1 MIVGRNPGVI
11 IDANNQDVL
20 NAIRNGASFDYQ
32 RRIPAATQANVSEV
46 LGTLTRYRPLYNE
59 FCDALVNRIGLVVA
73 RNNIWTNPLAVFK
86 RGNIVHGSQIE
97 EIQTGLIEAREYSPQ
112 RDYLEGEIFGQKR
125 LDVRSAFHT
134 VNRQNYYPVTV
145 NEAILRRAFL
155 EDGGLSSFVS
165 QVMSAP
171 TTSDQWDE
179 FLLMTSLFKVMDS
192 TASIFRVKS
201 PNLQPLS
208 ATAEDARAALKV
220 LRATAGRLGF
230 LSTNYNPARMP
241 TFASP
246 EDLVIFASPEF
257 VANID
262 VEALA
267 AAFNMDRADA
277 PSRIIQI
284 PQECFGITE
293 CQAILTTR
301 DFFMVADTL
310 IETRS
315 QINPVGLTTNYFL
328 HHHEII
334 SASRF
339 APCVMLT
346 TGTATV
352 IPAAPK
358 APVLGA
364 LTVKRLDGSD
374 VPATGAVP
382 GETLVVSAPVT
393 GGDGFEWGID
403 FEVRYNLS
411 SKTRIDNEGVL
422 TISPSEKGGSL
433 TIVAS
438 LAYRPADNPQAAPSE
453 KNASIKV
460 EIAKA
465 IKE

>member
-1 MIVGRNPGVI
+1 MGRNPGKI
-11 IDANNQDVL
+11 IDANNPDVL
-20 NAIRNGASFDYQ
+20 NAIRNGASLDYQ
-32 RRIPAATQANVSEV
+32 RRIPAATQANVSEL

-59 FCDALVNRIGLVVA
+59 FCDALINRIALVIA
-73 RNNIWTNPLAVFK
+73 RNNIWNNPLAVFK
-86 RGNIVHGSQIE
+86 RGNIVYGSQIE
-97 EIQTGLIEAREYSPQ
+97 EIQTGLIEAREYSPG
-112 RDYLEGEIFGQKR
+112 RDYLEKEIFGQHR

-134 VNRQNYYPVTV
+134 VDRQNYYPVTV
-145 NEAILRRAFL
+145 NEPILRRAFL
-155 EDGGLSSFVS
+155 EAGGLSVFVS
-165 QVMSAP
+165 KIMAAP

-179 FLLMTSLFKVMDS
+179 FLLMTSLFKAMDS
-192 TASIFRVKS
+192 GSGIFRVKC
-201 PNLQPLS
+201 PNMQTLS
-208 ATAEDARAALKV
+208 ATAADARSALKV

-230 LSTNYNPARMP
+230 LSTNYNPAGMP

-246 EDLVIFASPEF
+246 DELVIFASPEF

-267 AAFNMDRADA
+267 AAFNMDRSDA
-277 PSRIIQI
+277 PSRIIQV
-284 PQECFGITE
+284 PQESFGIDE
-293 CQAILTTR
+293 CQAILTTT
-301 DFFMVADTL
+301 DFFVVADTL

-315 QINPVGLTTNYFL
+315 QPNPVGLTTNYFL

-339 APCVMLT
+339 APAVMLT

-352 IPAAPK
+352 IPTAPK

-364 LTVKRLDGSD
+364 VTVKRLDGGD

-403 FEVRYNLS
+403 FEVTGGLS
-411 SKTRIDNEGVL
+411 SRTRIDNEGVL
-422 TISPSEKGGSL
+422 VISPSERSGTL
-433 TIVAS
+433 TITAS
-438 LAYRPADNPQAAPSE
+438 LAYRPAATPQAAPVQKTGSV
-453 KNASIKV
+453 KV

>member
-1 MIVGRNPGVI
+1 MGRNPGKI
-11 IDANNQDVL
+11 IDANNPDVL
-20 NAIRNGASFDYQ
+20 NAIRNGASLDYQ
-32 RRIPAATQANVSEV
+32 RRIPAATQANISDL
-46 LGTLTRYRPLYNE
+46 LGAMTRYRPLYNE

-73 RNNIWTNPLAVFK
+73 RNKIWTNPLAVFK

-97 EIQTGLIEAREYSPQ
+97 EIQTGLIEAREYSPG
-112 RDYLEGEIFGQKR
+112 RDYLEKEIFGQHR
-125 LDVRSAFHT
+125 LDVRTAFHT
-134 VNRQNYYPVTV
+134 VDRQNYYPVTV

-165 QVMSAP
+165 QIMTSP

-192 TASIFRVKS
+192 TANIFRLKC
-201 PNLQPLS
+201 PNMQTLS
-208 ATAEDARAALKV
+208 ATAADAKSALKV
-220 LRATAGRLGF
+220 LRATAGRLNF
-230 LSTNYNPARMP
+230 LSTNYNPAGMP
-241 TFASP
+241 TFAGP

-257 VANID
+257 VANVD

-267 AAFNMDRADA
+267 AAFNMDRTDA

-284 PQECFGITE
+284 PQECFGVDE
-293 CQAILTTR
+293 CQAILTTT

-352 IPAAPK
+352 IPTAPK

-382 GETLVVSAPVT
+382 GDTLVVSAPVT
-393 GGDGFEWGID
+393 GGDGFEWGVD
-403 FEVRYNLS
+403 FEVAGGLS

-422 TISPSEKGGSL
+422 VISPSEKGGTL
-433 TIVAS
+433 TVTAL
-438 LAYRPADNPQAAPSE
+438 LAYRQAAAPQAAPAQ
-453 KNASIKV
+453 KTASVKV
-460 EIAKA
+460 EVAKA

>member
-1 MIVGRNPGVI
+1 MGRNPGKI
-11 IDANNQDVL
+11 IDANNPDVL
-20 NAIRNGASFDYQ
+20 NAIRNGASLDYQ
-32 RRIPAATQANVSEV
+32 RRIPAATQANISEL
-46 LGTLTRYRPLYNE
+46 LGTLTKYRPLYNE
-59 FCDALVNRIGLVVA
+59 FCDALINRIGLVVA

-112 RDYLEGEIFGQKR
+112 RDYLEAEIFGQKR
-125 LDVRSAFHT
+125 LDARSAFHT

-165 QVMSAP
+165 QIMTAP

-179 FLLMTSLFKVMDS
+179 FLLMSSLFKVMDS
-192 TASIFRVKS
+192 TAHIFRIKC
-201 PNLQPLS
+201 PNMQTLS
-208 ATAEDARAALKV
+208 ATAADARSALKV

-230 LSTNYNPARMP
+230 MSTNYNPAGMP
-241 TFASP
+241 TFAAA

-284 PQECFGITE
+284 PQEYFGIDE

-358 APVLGA
+358 SPVLNA
-364 LTVKRLDGSD
+364 LTVKRLDGTD

-393 GGDGFEWGID
+393 GGGGFEWGVD
-403 FEVRYNLS
+403 FEVTGGLS

-422 TISPSEKGGSL
+422 AISPSEGSGAL
-433 TIVAS
+433 TVTAT
-438 LAYRPADNPQAAPSE
+438 LAYRPADAPQTPPAQ
-453 KNASIKV
+453 KTASVKV
-460 EIAKA
+460 EVAKA

>member
-1 MIVGRNPGVI
+1 MGRNPGVV

-20 NAIRNGASFDYQ
+20 NAIRNGASLDYQ
-32 RRIPAATQANVSEV
+32 RRIPAATQANISET

-59 FCDALVNRIGLVVA
+59 FCDALINRIALVVA
-73 RNNIWTNPLAVFK
+73 RNKIWTNPLAVFK
-86 RGNIVHGSQIE
+86 GKDIVNGSQIE
-97 EIQTGLIEAREYSPQ
+97 EIQTGLIEAREYSAG

-145 NEAILRRAFL
+145 NEVILRRAFL
-155 EDGGLSSFVS
+155 EAGGLSDFVS
-165 QVMSAP
+165 KIMTAP

-192 TASIFRVKS
+192 TDNIFRVKC
-201 PNLQPLS
+201 PDMQTLS
-208 ATAEDARAALKV
+208 ATAADARSALKV

-230 LSTNYNPARMP
+230 LSTNYNPAGMP

-246 EDLVIFASPEF
+246 DDLVIFASPEF

-277 PSRIIQI
+277 PSRIIQV
-284 PQECFGITE
+284 PQDSFAIDE

-315 QINPVGLTTNYFL
+315 QPNPVGLTTNYFL

-352 IPAAPK
+352 IPVPPK

-374 VPATGAVP
+374 IPATGALP
-382 GETLVVSAPVT
+382 GETVVVTAPVT
-393 GGDGFEWGID
+393 SGDGFEWGVD
-403 FEVRYNLS
+403 FEVKYNLS

-422 TISPSEKGGSL
+422 AISPSEKSGAL
-433 TIVAS
+433 TITAS
-438 LAYRPADNPQAAPSE
+438 LSYRPADNPHAAPAE
-453 KNASIKV
+453 KMGSVKV

>member
-1 MIVGRNPGVI
+1 MGRNPGKI
-11 IDANNQDVL
+11 IDANNMDVL
-20 NAIRNGASFDYQ
+20 NAIRNNASADYQ
-32 RRIPAATQANVSEV
+32 RRIPAATQANISEL
-46 LGTLTRYRPLYNE
+46 LGSLTRYRPLYNE
-59 FCDALVNRIGLVVA
+59 FCDALINRIALVVA
-73 RNNIWTNPLAVFK
+73 RNNIWNNPLAIFK

-97 EIQTGLIEAREYSPQ
+97 EIQTGLIEAREYSPG

-134 VNRQNYYPVTV
+134 VTRQHYYPVTV
-145 NEAILRRAFL
+145 NEDILRRAFL
-155 EDGGLSSFVS
+155 DAGGLSSFVS
-165 QVMSAP
+165 QIMTAP

-179 FLLMTSLFKVMDS
+179 FLLMTSLFKAMDS
-192 TASIFRVKS
+192 TGKIFRVKCPDMQS
-201 PNLQPLS
+201 LS
-208 ATAEDARAALKV
+208 ATAADARSALKI

-230 LSTNYNPARMP
+230 MSTNYNPAGMP
-241 TFASP
+241 TFAAP

-284 PQECFGITE
+284 PQEYFGIDE

-315 QINPVGLTTNYFL
+315 QANPVGLTTNYFL
-328 HHHEII
+328 HHHGIY

-352 IPAAPK
+352 IPAPPK

-364 LTVKRLDGSD
+364 LTVKRLDGTD

-403 FEVRYNLS
+403 FEVKYNLS
-411 SKTRIDNEGVL
+411 SKTKIDNEGVL
-422 TISPSEKGGSL
+422 VISPSEKGGAL

-438 LAYRPADNPQAAPSE
+438 LAYRPANNPQAAPTE
-453 KNASIKV
+453 KNTSVKV

>member
-1 MIVGRNPGVI
+1 MERNPGKI

-20 NAIRNGASFDYQ
+20 NALRNGASLDYQ
-32 RRIPAATQANVSEV
+32 RRIPAATQANISEL

-59 FCDALVNRIGLVVA
+59 FCDALINRIALVVA
-73 RNNIWTNPLAVFK
+73 RNKIWTNPLAVFK

-97 EIQTGLIEAREYSPQ
+97 EIQTGLIEAREYSPG
-112 RDYLEGEIFGQKR
+112 RDYLEGEIFGQHR
-125 LDVRSAFHT
+125 LEVRAAFHT
-134 VNRQNYYPVTV
+134 VDRQNYYPVTV
-145 NEAILRRAFL
+145 NESILRRAFL
-155 EDGGLSSFVS
+155 EEGGLSNFVS
-165 QVMSAP
+165 HIMAAP

-192 TASIFRVKS
+192 TGGIFRVKC
-201 PNLQPLS
+201 PNMQTLS
-208 ATAEDARAALKV
+208 ATAADAKSALKV
-220 LRATAGRLGF
+220 LRATAGRLNF
-230 LSTNYNPARMP
+230 LSTNYNPAGMP
-241 TFASP
+241 TFSGP

-257 VANID
+257 VANVD

-267 AAFNMDRADA
+267 AAFNMDRTDA

-284 PQECFGITE
+284 PQECFGIDE
-293 CQAILTTR
+293 CQAILTTT

-315 QINPVGLTTNYFL
+315 QPNPVGLTTNYFL

-339 APCVMLT
+339 APAVMLT

-352 IPAAPK
+352 IPVPPK

-364 LTVKRLDGSD
+364 LIVKRRDGSD
-374 VPATGAVP
+374 IPATGALP
-382 GETLVVSAPVT
+382 GETVVVSAPVT
-393 GGDGFEWGID
+393 GGDGFDWGID
-403 FEVRYNLS
+403 FEVKYNLS

-422 TISPSEKGGSL
+422 VISPSEKGGAL

-438 LAYRPADNPQAAPSE
+438 LAYRPANNPQAAPTE
-453 KNASIKV
+453 KNSSVKV

>member
-1 MIVGRNPGVI
+1 MGRNPGKI
-11 IDANNQDVL
+11 IDANNPDVL
-20 NAIRNGASFDYQ
+20 NAIRNGASLDYQ
-32 RRIPAATQANVSEV
+32 RRIPAATQANISEL

-59 FCDALVNRIGLVVA
+59 FCDALINRIGLVVA

-112 RDYLEGEIFGQKR
+112 RDYLEAEIFGQKR

-145 NEAILRRAFL
+145 NETILRRAFL
-155 EDGGLSSFVS
+155 EDDGLSSFVS
-165 QVMSAP
+165 QIMTAP

-192 TASIFRVKS
+192 TAHIFRIKC
-201 PNLQPLS
+201 PNMQSLS
-208 ATAEDARAALKV
+208 ATAADARSALKV

-230 LSTNYNPARMP
+230 MSTNYNPAGMP
-241 TFASP
+241 TFAAP

-284 PQECFGITE
+284 PQECFGIDE

-315 QINPVGLTTNYFL
+315 QINPVGLITNYFL

-358 APVLGA
+358 SPVLGT
-364 LTVKRLDGSD
+364 LTVKRLNGTD

-393 GGDGFEWGID
+393 DGGGFEWGVD
-403 FEVRYNLS
+403 FEVTGGLS

-422 TISPSEKGGSL
+422 TISPSEGSGGL
-433 TIVAS
+433 TVTAT
-438 LAYRPADNPQAAPSE
+438 LAYRPADAPQAPPAQ
-453 KNASIKV
+453 KTASVKV
-460 EIAKA
+460 EVARA
-465 IKE
+465 IRE

>member
-1 MIVGRNPGVI
+1 MGRNPGKI
-11 IDANNQDVL
+11 IDASNSDVL
-20 NAIRNGASFDYQ
+20 NAIRNGASLDYQ
-32 RRIPAATQANVSEV
+32 RRIPTATQANISEL

-112 RDYLEGEIFGQKR
+112 RDYLEAEIFGQKR

-145 NEAILRRAFL
+145 NEPILRRAFL

-165 QVMSAP
+165 QIMSAP

-192 TASIFRVKS
+192 TANIFRVKS

-208 ATAEDARAALKV
+208 ATAADARSALKV

-230 LSTNYNPARMP
+230 MSTNYNPAGMP

-284 PQECFGITE
+284 PQECFAIDE

-352 IPAAPK
+352 IPTAPR
-358 APVLGA
+358 APILGA
-364 LTVKRLDGSD
+364 VTVKRLDGSD

-393 GGDGFEWGID
+393 GGDGFEWGVD
-403 FEVRYNLS
+403 FEVTGGLS
-411 SKTRIDNEGVL
+411 SRTRIDNEGVL
-422 TISPSEKGGSL
+422 VISPSERSGTL
-433 TIVAS
+433 AITAS
-438 LAYRPADNPQAAPSE
+438 LAYRPAATPQAAPAQKTGSV
-453 KNASIKV
+453 KV
-460 EIAKA
+460 DIAKA
-465 IKE
+465 IRE

>member
-1 MIVGRNPGVI
+1 MERNPGKI

-20 NAIRNGASFDYQ
+20 NAIRNGASLDYQ
-32 RRIPAATQANVSEV
+32 RRIPAATQANVSEL

-59 FCDALVNRIGLVVA
+59 FCDALINRIALVVA
-73 RNNIWTNPLAVFK
+73 RNNIWNNPLAVFK
-86 RGNIVHGSQIE
+86 RGNIVYGSQIE
-97 EIQTGLIEAREYSPQ
+97 EIQTGLIEAREYSPG

-145 NEAILRRAFL
+145 NEDILRRAFL
-155 EDGGLSSFVS
+155 DAGGLSSFVS

-179 FLLMTSLFKVMDS
+179 FLLMTSLFKAMDA
-192 TASIFRVKS
+192 TEKIFRVKC
-201 PNLQPLS
+201 PDMQTLS
-208 ATAEDARAALKV
+208 ATAADARSALKV

-230 LSTNYNPARMP
+230 MSTNYNPAGMP
-241 TFASP
+241 TFAAP

-267 AAFNMDRADA
+267 AAFNMDRTDA

-284 PQECFGITE
+284 PQEYFGIDE

-315 QINPVGLTTNYFL
+315 QPNPVGLTTNYFL

-352 IPAAPK
+352 IPTAPK
-358 APVLGA
+358 SPVLGA
-364 LTVKRLDGSD
+364 VTVKRLDGTG

-393 GGDGFEWGID
+393 GGDGFEWGVD
-403 FEVRYNLS
+403 FEVTGGLS
-411 SKTRIDNEGVL
+411 SKTRIDNDGVL
-422 TISPSEKGGSL
+422 AISPSEKGGTL
-433 TIVAS
+433 TITAS
-438 LAYRPADNPQAAPSE
+438 LAYRPSATPQAAPAQ
-453 KNASIKV
+453 KTASVKV
-460 EIAKA
+460 EIAMA

>member
-1 MIVGRNPGVI
+1 MGRNLGKI
-11 IDANNQDVL
+11 IDANNSDVL
-20 NAIRNGASFDYQ
+20 NAIRNGASLDYQ
-32 RRIPAATQANVSEV
+32 RRIPAATQANISDL

-73 RNNIWTNPLAVFK
+73 RNKIWTNPLAVFK

-97 EIQTGLIEAREYSPQ
+97 EIQTGLIEAREYSPG
-112 RDYLEGEIFGQKR
+112 RDYLEKEIFGQHR
-125 LDVRSAFHT
+125 LDVRAAFHT
-134 VNRQNYYPVTV
+134 VDRQNYYPVTV

-155 EDGGLSSFVS
+155 DDGGLSSFVS
-165 QVMSAP
+165 QIMTAP

-192 TASIFRVKS
+192 TANVFRVKC
-201 PNLQPLS
+201 PNMQTLS
-208 ATAEDARAALKV
+208 ATAADAKSALKV
-220 LRATAGRLGF
+220 LRATAGRLNF
-230 LSTNYNPARMP
+230 LSTNYNPAGMP
-241 TFASP
+241 TFAGP

-257 VANID
+257 VANVD

-277 PSRIIQI
+277 PSRIIQV
-284 PQECFGITE
+284 PQECFGIDE
-293 CQAILTTR
+293 CQAILTTT

-352 IPAAPK
+352 IPTAPK
-358 APVLGA
+358 SPVLGA

-374 VPATGAVP
+374 VPAAGAVP
-382 GETLVVSAPVT
+382 GDTLVVSAPVT
-393 GGDGFEWGID
+393 GGDGFEWGVY
-403 FEVRYNLS
+403 FEVTGGLS

-422 TISPSEKGGSL
+422 VISPSEKSGTL
-433 TIVAS
+433 TITAS
-438 LAYRPADNPQAAPSE
+438 LAYRPAATPQATPGQKST
-453 KNASIKV
+453 SVKV